1 MMICRSRLSSA
12 ISSFDRKK
20 SSRTLL
26 LAAFFVSS
34 TISCASADISFD
46 IGELET
52 TGIASI
58 DLAVRAIPLSDEMRK
73 SLSARALIREVPISG
88 LDEDMR
94 LMLVCSGA
102 DQSGAAN
109 DVQLL
114 LAVKRDE
121 KYKAIQRFKIGKGS
135 APELLYNDESDDFML
150 RIQRA
155 GGDAEC
161 VVYTIDRKKSR
172 ISETFKISRSVPS
185 RMKLDIKALLKAGGL
200 VTVTSKRPACDDIEL
215 DLSKAL
221 DALIEDAVYQENGR
235 PISNLVNLQLARIG
249 WEGEG
254 IRWTSSGT
262 LIDMGVSLSTI
273 SKVHLIT
280 GRVTFERSAGKWQPA
295 TFTCEPF
302 FAYSD
307 Q

>member
-1 MMICRSRLSSA
+1 M
-12 ISSFDRKK
+12 
-20 SSRTLL
+20 
-26 LAAFFVSS
+26 
-34 TISCASADISFD
+34 ISCASADISFD

-52 TGIASI
+52 SAGASI
-58 DLAVRAIPLSDEMRK
+58 DLAVRALPLNDEMRK
-73 SLSARALIREVPISG
+73 SLGARALIREMPISG

-94 LMLVCSGA
+94 LMLVCSDA
-102 DQSGAAN
+102 DKSGAVN

-114 LAVKRDE
+114 LAAYRGE
-121 KYKAIQRFKIGKGS
+121 KYKAIQRFKIGNGS
-135 APELLYNDESDDFML
+135 APELLYSDGNDDFML

-161 VVYTIDRKKSR
+161 VVYTIDRKRSR

-185 RMKLDIKALLKAGGL
+185 RMKLDIRALLKSGG
-200 VTVTSKRPACDDIEL
+200 VITVTSKRPACEDIEL
-215 DLSKAL
+215 DMSRSL
-221 DALIEDAVYQENGR
+221 DALIEDGVYQENGR
-235 PISNLVNLQLARIG
+235 PISTLVNLQLARIG

-254 IRWTSSGT
+254 IRWMSGGT

-280 GRVTFERSAGKWQPA
+280 GRVTFERSNGKWQPT
-295 TFTCEPF
+295 TFVCEPF